1 MKNLWNYI
9 KDRSYYFLGG
19 TVIIIILLII
29 ITSCSGGGNS
39 YESIEEKMVS
49 AAKKYY
55 ENNKDH
61 LPKEEGN
68 SVKVTI
74 SSLVESELMKEVTDP
89 KDSSNECSG
98 YVEVT
103 KIGDEYSYIPFL
115 TCKGNYEPEYLV
127 DKIKK
132 VKTDEL
138 GNGVYTIGNEYVYRG
153 SDVNNY
159 VSFNDLTWRIIK
171 VDENNDIKI
180 VLATRTDESYSWDT
194 KYNPDRGNY
203 SGNTSDYLLTDIRKI
218 LNDYYDETFTKE
230 SKSKIVTQNLCIGRY
245 LLTDPFSS
253 EKECSIIKENEK
265 VGLLNPSDYQNASL
279 DLNCTNLDS
288 MSCVNRNYLAS
299 DDIFTWTLNASSENT
314 YKVIYLNET
323 LSETSASNQRRINP
337 VIYLSSKVITSS
349 GNGSKEKP
357 YVIK

>member
-9 KDRSYYFLGG
+9 KDKSYYFLGG

-29 ITSCSGGGNS
+29 ITSCSGGNGND
-39 YESIEEKMVS
+39 YEAIEEKMVS

-55 ENNKDH
+55 ENKKDH

-103 KIGDEYSYIPFL
+103 KVDDEYSYVPFL

-171 VDENNDIKI
+171 VDENNDIKL
-180 VLATRTDESYSWDT
+180 VLIICDILYKIIFRIFNPILAFNYICYCELKLFLKVYFRVVTIFWRTLVENKFFELPITFHQY
-194 KYNPDRGNY
+194 KYFKCIFLICKQRGN
-203 SGNTSDYLLTDIRKI
+203 NLMHTI
-218 LNDYYDETFTKE
+218 LEISSF
-230 SKSKIVTQNLCIGRY
+230 
-245 LLTDPFSS
+245 FS
-253 EKECSIIKENEK
+253 
-265 VGLLNPSDYQNASL
+265 
-279 DLNCTNLDS
+279 
-288 MSCVNRNYLAS
+288 
-299 DDIFTWTLNASSENT
+299 
-314 YKVIYLNET
+314 IYHRHILHH
-323 LSETSASNQRRINP
+323 L
-337 VIYLSSKVITSS
+337 
-349 GNGSKEKP
+349 
-357 YVIK
+357 